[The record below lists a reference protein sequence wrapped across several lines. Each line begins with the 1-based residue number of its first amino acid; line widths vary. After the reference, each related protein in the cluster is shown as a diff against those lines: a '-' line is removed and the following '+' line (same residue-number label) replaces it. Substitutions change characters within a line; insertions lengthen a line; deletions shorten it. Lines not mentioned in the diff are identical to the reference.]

1 MKRLLENFKEQLLD
15 PKVSDERASNLSGFI
30 TSGYECG
37 CDNRW
42 RMERYSSE
50 IIYEVDLFRA
60 MLTDEE
66 MARLPDGVMRRMD
79 MAYTE
84 AKAYEKEYCV
94 SAS

>member
-1 MKRLLENFKEQLLD
+1 
-15 PKVSDERASNLSGFI
+15 
-30 TSGYECG
+30 
-37 CDNRW
+37 
-42 RMERYSSE
+42 MERYSGE
-50 IIYEVDLFRA
+50 IIFKVDLFRA